1 MIEEKLDL
9 EDMQRRLLDRLGEMV
24 LTEQNEGISKHY
36 LRKYAEALEYTKE
49 KFPKLLVGNKTGE
62 VLMFSNPE

>member
-9 EDMQRRLLDRLGEMV
+9 EDMQKRLLDQLCEMV

-49 KFPKLLVGNKTGE
+49 KFPELFKNYKGIQHEYGNKNE
-62 VLMFSNPE
+62 